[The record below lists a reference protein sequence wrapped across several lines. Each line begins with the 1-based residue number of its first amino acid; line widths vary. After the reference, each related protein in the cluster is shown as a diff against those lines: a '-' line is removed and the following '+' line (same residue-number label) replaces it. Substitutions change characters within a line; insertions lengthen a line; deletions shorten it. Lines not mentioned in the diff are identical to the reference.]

1 MNAHIRKEFPELDR
15 IVYLNSAAMSLMPLQ
30 AKAAVTEALVD
41 REFTSE
47 KRTEIRMEREI
58 RTRRKIAELIRALP
72 EEICLVS
79 STSEGLNII
88 AQGLSC
94 AKGDNIVLA
103 EKEHMAN
110 VLPWLNLEK
119 KGVVV
124 KRASCEYGEDFSD
137 SLMETVDDRTR
148 VIAVSFVGWIDG
160 FRLDLAKIGRFC
172 RDKKIVFAVDAIQG
186 VGAADLDV
194 TASHVSFLSCGGFKW
209 LMSPNGTGFI
219 YVRKALLEEL
229 ESRYVSYL
237 SVTEGAEVFGF
248 RIRLKDDA
256 TRFRLGSISDIGI
269 AAMDRSLDMILR
281 TGIRTIQRHIGEL
294 NRYAAEG
301 LVKKGFTPISDTS
314 SEHRSGILTFRNDNT
329 PERYRALIRK
339 GIIVSLRNQWI
350 RMSPHFYNIRE
361 DIDRMLDAL

>member
-1 MNAHIRKEFPELDR
+1 
-15 IVYLNSAAMSLMPLQ
+15 MPRR
-30 AKAAVTEALVD
+30 AKAAVAEALID
-41 REFTSE
+41 REFAGE
-47 KRTEIRMEREI
+47 KRTAIREEREI
-58 RTRRKIAELIRALP
+58 RTRLKIARLIGALP

-79 STSEGLNII
+79 NTSEGMNII

-94 AKGDNIVLA
+94 GKGDNIVLA
-103 EKEHMAN
+103 EKEHPAN
-110 VLPWLNLEK
+110 LLPWLNLER
-119 KGVVV
+119 KGVVI
-124 KRASCEYGEDFSD
+124 KRVRSEYGKDFSD
-137 SLMETVDDRTR
+137 SLMEAVDDKTR
-148 VIAVSFVGWIDG
+148 AVAASFVGWIDG

-172 RDKKIVFAVDAIQG
+172 RDRKIVFAVDAIQG

-194 TASHVSFLSCGGFKW
+194 NASQISFLACGGFKW

-219 YVRKALLEEL
+219 YVRKELLPEL

-237 SVTEGAEVFGF
+237 SVTAGSEALAF

-281 TGIRTIQRHIGEL
+281 TGIGNIQDQIGGL
-294 NRYAAEG
+294 NRYAAEK
-301 LVKKGFTPISDTS
+301 LVEKGYTLISDIS

-329 PERYRALIRK
+329 REKYRALIRK

-350 RMSPHFYNIRE
+350 RMSPHFYNNQE